1 MKILKL
7 ISLALVFT
15 LIFSFVSCKE
25 EGSVEETLGET
36 LSDVLSDYS
45 PETEI
50 PAVSDTTSEVTTL
63 NETTSQEETSEE
75 TTAIET
81 TAATEI
87 PATEENTTVS
97 EIERTT
103 SAEDDLSDTE
113 KSLSV
118 YKAAAEKTGTTVKSE
133 QVIALSDISVNN
145 GQLSGMFKYVTPML
159 SRFLSGSS
167 TVTDGITGE
176 FSLLTKED
184 IASSEMY
191 ETEKGTVVEF
201 TLNPQKNRAADN
213 SSDGSVAH
221 GISVVADLGGIM
233 GKLKDF
239 GLPIEINLEKA
250 ELSYSNPRI
259 RVLIGKDGTII
270 NGTWEYT
277 VEISLSDYTF
287 AGAKVDSTRVVLEN
301 TITVNEGFNA

>member
-7 ISLALVFT
+7 ISLTLVFT
-15 LIFSFVSCKE
+15 LIFFFVSCKE

-36 LSDVLSDYS
+36 LSDVLPDYS

-97 EIERTT
+97 ERESTT

>member
-7 ISLALVFT
+7 ISLTLVFT

-25 EGSVEETLGET
+25 EGSVEETRGET

-50 PAVSDTTSEVTTL
+50 PAVSDTTSEVTAL

-113 KSLSV
+113 KALSV

-250 ELSYSNPRI
+250 ELSYSNPCI

-277 VEISLSDYTF
+277 VEISLSDYIF